1 MSQLEKRIRSLCTP
15 AQVYFFIS
23 IISILGILSQNV
35 MASNTFRVGLYSVQ
49 SPISNLWF
57 FAIKI
62 IGVLIWTFI
71 LDYLCNSGWKG
82 MAWFLVLLPIVLMF
96 VIIGAIMLVLIGHN
110 QARQDRKA
118 IIIANNATLDRMNVK
133 ENLSV

>member
-1 MSQLEKRIRSLCTP
+1 MSQIERRIRSLCTP

-23 IISILGILSQNV
+23 IISILGILGQNA
-35 MASNTFRVGLYSVQ
+35 MASKTFRVGLYSVQ
-49 SPISNLWF
+49 SPVSNLWF
-57 FAIKI
+57 FAVKV

-82 MAWFLVLLPIVLMF
+82 MAWFLELLPIVFMF
-96 VIIGAIMLVLIGHN
+96 VIIGAIMLVLIG
-110 QARQDRKA
+110 QKQGRRGRTSVTVT
-118 IIIANNATLDRMNVK
+118 NNATLNRMNVK

>member
-1 MSQLEKRIRSLCTP
+1 MSQIERRIRSLCTP

-23 IISILGILSQNV
+23 IISILGILGQNA
-35 MASNTFRVGLYSVQ
+35 MASKTFRVGLYSVQ
-49 SPISNLWF
+49 SPVSNLWF
-57 FAIKI
+57 FAVKV

-82 MAWFLVLLPIVLMF
+82 MAWFLVLLPIVFMF
-96 VIIGAIMLVLIGHN
+96 VIIGAIMLVLIG
-110 QARQDRKA
+110 QKQGRRGRTSVTVT
-118 IIIANNATLDRMNVK
+118 NNATLNRMNVK

>member
-23 IISILGILSQNV
+23 IISILGILGQNV

-57 FAIKI
+57 FAIKV
-62 IGVLIWTFI
+62 IGILIWSFI

-82 MAWFLVLLPIVLMF
+82 MAWFLVLLTIVFMF
-96 VIIGAIMLVLIGHN
+96 VIIGAIMLVLIGHKHA
-110 QARQDRKA
+110 QQERAA
-118 IIIANNATLDRMNVK
+118 ITVANNATLDRMNVK

>member
-23 IISILGILSQNV
+23 IISILGILSQNI

-82 MAWFLVLLPIVLMF
+82 MAWFLVLLPIVFMF
-96 VIIGAIMLVLIGHN
+96 VIIGAIMLVLIGHKHA
-110 QARQDRKA
+110 QQERAA
-118 IIIANNATLDRMNVK
+118 ITVANNATLDRMNVK

>member
-1 MSQLEKRIRSLCTP
+1 MSQIEKQIRSLCTP

-23 IISILGILSQNV
+23 IISILGILGQNA
-35 MASNTFRVGLYSVQ
+35 MASKTFRVGLYSVQ

-57 FAIKI
+57 FAAKV

-71 LDYLCNSGWKG
+71 LNYLCNSGWKG
-82 MAWFLVLLPIVLMF
+82 MAWFLVLLPIVFMF
-96 VIIGAIMLVLIGHN
+96 VVIGAVMLVLIGHK
-110 QARQDRKA
+110 QAQQTRTSVT
-118 IIIANNATLDRMNVK
+118 IANNATLNRMNVK